1 MTPVPETART
11 GREIGKVALI
21 FSAIWTVL
29 IIASLGL
36 GLRQQKLDIAKQ
48 AEREAEAI
56 VGMDISFRNWV
67 IETGGIYVAATAK
80 TPADA
85 FLRARDK
92 NIVTAGGQKLT
103 LLSHAAAMRQ
113 LSGTRQRLGHPY
125 TSLRSLK
132 PKNPDNFPD
141 EWEQAALKGFE
152 NSKDETASLH
162 KGSSI
167 RFIRAFRQDAAC
179 LPCHTAEESPGG
191 IRGGI
196 STEVPMWDME
206 KTGGSF
212 HYYWELGHFAL
223 WLAGLSGVL
232 LAYKSLRRAE
242 EDITAN
248 EHKYRALFE
257 ASRDALMTLEPP
269 SWGFTSGNAATLA
282 MFRAGSEDEF
292 ISKGPQDLSP
302 ERQPDGRLS
311 SEKAREMLGLAMA
324 RGANFFEWT
333 HKRLDGENFD
343 ANVLLTKL
351 ELKGKAFLQ
360 ATVRDITEHRRE
372 QAEREALVA
381 SLKET
386 LAQVKYLSGLIPI
399 CAACKKIRNDKG
411 EWETVE
417 HYVTGHS
424 DAKFSHG
431 VCPDCGV
438 KLYGKYYEEKPSEEK
453 KKD

>member
-1 MTPVPETART
+1 MTPLRETAQT
-11 GREIGKVALI
+11 GREIGKIALI
-21 FSAIWTVL
+21 FSAIWTAL
-29 IIASLGL
+29 IIVSLGL
-36 GLRQQKLDIAKQ
+36 GLRQQKLDIVKQ

-56 VGMDISFRNWV
+56 VDMDISFRNWV
-67 IETGGIYVAATAK
+67 IESGGIYIAPTAK
-80 TPADA
+80 APTDA

-103 LLSHAAAMRQ
+103 LLSHAAAMRK
-113 LSGTRQRLGHPY
+113 LSGTRQRLGQPY

-132 PKNPDNFPD
+132 PKDPADSPD

-152 NSKDETASLH
+152 HTKDETASLPN
-162 KGSSI
+162 GSRM
-167 RFIRAFRQDAAC
+167 RFIRAFRPDATC
-179 LPCHTAEESPGG
+179 LPCHTAEESPGR

-196 STEVPMWDME
+196 STEVQMSDIA
-206 KTGGSF
+206 KIGRSF

-269 SWGFTSGNAATLA
+269 SWTFTSGNAATLA
-282 MFRAGSEDEF
+282 MFRAGSEAEF
-292 ISKGPQDLSP
+292 ITHGPQELSP

-311 SEKAREMLGLAMA
+311 SEKAREMIGLAMA

-333 HKRLDGENFD
+333 HKRLDGENFY

-351 ELKGKAFLQ
+351 ELKGKTFLQ
-360 ATVRDITEHRRE
+360 ATVRDITERNLQ

-381 SLKET
+381 NLKET

-399 CAACKKIRNDKG
+399 CASCKKIRNDKG

-438 KLYGKYYEEKPSEEK
+438 KLYGKLYTGEPPEAK
-453 KKD
+453 KGG